1 MAKAKEDDT
10 RLMTASE
17 IKQFHEFE
25 AEQGGDAQAQG
36 LGGGLARR
44 LVRFAVSIV
53 AARAKKKNPN
63 FDEEGFKAE
72 VDNAVEA
79 IGDGAI
85 WGWLVDG
92 GFAKI
97 LEWVML
103 ILSLFGGA
111 ARSKPGSE
119 K

>member
-1 MAKAKEDDT
+1 MATKTITQKI
-10 RLMTASE
+10 MTESE
-17 IKQFHEFE
+17 VKQFHAFE
-25 AEQGGDAQAQG
+25 EEQGEDAQAQG
-36 LGGGLARR
+36 ILTGGIIRR

-53 AARAKKKNPN
+53 AARAKKQNSD
-63 FDEEGFKAE
+63 FDEEGFKRE

-103 ILSLFGGA
+103 LLELFGGLKK
-111 ARSKPGSE
+111 SK
-119 K
+119 